1 MNVYEIKFLIEL
13 KNWQAYCLLINYP
26 IGIKGINKSLRRII
40 MILSELSV
48 GLHNIDLTVQ
58 EEIAIVKMN
67 RPKVLNALN
76 NETLIELEK
85 IFDCLK
91 NDNSIRGVIVTGEGK
106 GFVAGADI
114 VQMQPYKSLEGRQ
127 YADQAQSIFNKI
139 ENLEKPVIAAV
150 NGYALGGGCEL
161 AMSCDIRIA
170 SNKAVFGQPEVL
182 LGVIP
187 CFGGTQRLPRLIGPA
202 FAKEMIYTGRHVK
215 ADEALAMGLVNRV
228 VDSEVL
234 LEESIKMMETILQ
247 NASLAIAYS
256 KIAIN
261 RGMEMDIGNALELEK
276 DIAALSFGTEDKDE
290 GMNAFLEKRL
300 PVFKHR

>member
-1 MNVYEIKFLIEL
+1 MIIE
-13 KNWQAYCLLINYP
+13 
-26 IGIKGINKSLRRII
+26 
-40 MILSELSV
+40 ELSV

-58 EEIAIVKMN
+58 EGIAIVKIN
-67 RPKVLNALN
+67 RPKALNALN
-76 NETLIELEK
+76 NDTLIELEK

-91 NDNSIRGVIVTGEGK
+91 IDNSIRGVIVTGEGK

-114 VQMQPYKSLEGRQ
+114 VQMQSYKSLEGRR
-127 YADQAQSIFNKI
+127 YADQAQSIFNKV

-161 AMSCDIRIA
+161 AMSCDIRVA

-202 FAKEMIYTGRHVK
+202 LAKELIYTGRHVK

-228 VDSEVL
+228 VDSEAL

-247 NASLAIAYS
+247 NASLAIAYA
-256 KIAIN
+256 KVAIN
-261 RGMEMDIGNALELEK
+261 RGMEMDLVNALELEK

-290 GMNAFLEKRL
+290 GMKAFLEKRS
-300 PVFKHR
+300 PEFKNR